1 VNAHDS
7 SLSVARG
14 RRLRRRSVVVL
25 ACCVALY
32 AAAQLGL
39 VLALDHWHPTWTE
52 SWREHKWD
60 QLRQLAEREPDRPLL
75 VMLGSSRTDAD
86 FDAARLDG
94 LPGPGGKPF
103 LAYNFGL
110 PMVGPLR
117 EGLYLDEMLAA
128 GIRPRAVLIEFV
140 PALLNQPEAGL
151 VSEENWIQPAWL
163 SLSELCHLWPYW
175 SHPRRKGRAW
185 LEARLAPWYA
195 LRKNLLT
202 PVFADVVPEVQ
213 GVCPLRAWLR
223 ASDWE
228 TWPHDD
234 RGYCLPHSF
243 RPEELHNAWLG
254 AWRRYGANLKHFK
267 PGPLPIQALRDLL
280 ARCRREQIATVLIF
294 MPESGMFRS
303 WYRPGGLDE
312 ARHLFGELSREYGAL
327 AIDASEWISDWDFG
341 DGHHLQGEGTQVFT
355 DWLIA
360 ALRPFLAGL
369 REEGRPAAT
378 AARVP

>member
-1 VNAHDS
+1 MNARGG
-7 SLSVARG
+7 SLALSRG
-14 RRLRRRSVVVL
+14 RRLRQRSRAVL
-25 ACCVALY
+25 VWGFGLY
-32 AAAQLGL
+32 AAAQLAL
-39 VLALDHWHPTWTE
+39 VLALVFWHPTWTE
-52 SWREHKWD
+52 SWQAHKWE
-60 QLRQLAEREPDRPLL
+60 QLRQLTAREPDRPLV
-75 VMLGSSRTDAD
+75 VMLGSSRTDGE
-86 FDAARLDG
+86 FDAARFDG
-94 LPGPGGKPF
+94 LPGPGGKPI
-103 LAYNFGL
+103 LAYNFGM
-110 PMVGPLR
+110 PMAGPLR
-117 EGLYLDEMLAA
+117 ERLYLEEMLAA

-140 PALLNQPEAGL
+140 PILLNRRRAGMI
-151 VSEENWIQPAWL
+151 SEEDWTLAPWL
-163 SLSELCHLWPYW
+163 SLSEVRSLWHYW
-175 SHPRRKGRAW
+175 SHPGRKGRDW

-195 LRKNLLT
+195 FRKDLIQSACTEWFPAAEDGRLL
-202 PVFADVVPEVQ
+202 P
-213 GVCPLRAWLR
+213 AWHWKR
-223 ASDWE
+223 
-228 TWPHDD
+228 WPHDA
-234 RGYCLPHSF
+234 RGFSIPRLFS
-243 RPEELHNAWLG
+243 PEELTPCWVG
-254 AWRRYGANLKHFK
+254 ACERYMPSLKHLE
-267 PGPLPIQALRDLL
+267 PGPLPVQALRDLL